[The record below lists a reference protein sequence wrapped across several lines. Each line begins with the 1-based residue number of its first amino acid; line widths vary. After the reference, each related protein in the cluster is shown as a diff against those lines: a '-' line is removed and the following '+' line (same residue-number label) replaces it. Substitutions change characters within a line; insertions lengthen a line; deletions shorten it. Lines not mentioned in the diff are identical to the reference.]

1 MEWIG
6 FLDPGAFVSSLGKV
20 PVRLRGEKRRA
31 AAGWGGK
38 WMEGEWRRRRR

>member
-20 PVRLRGEKRRA
+20 PVRLRGREEEGGGGV
-31 AAGWGGK
+31 GW
-38 WMEGEWRRRRR
+38 